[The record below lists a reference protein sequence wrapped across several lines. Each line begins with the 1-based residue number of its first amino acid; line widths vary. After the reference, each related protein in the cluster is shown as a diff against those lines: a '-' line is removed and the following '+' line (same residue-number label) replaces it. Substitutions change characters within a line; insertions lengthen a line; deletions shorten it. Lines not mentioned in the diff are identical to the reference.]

1 MYALTGN
8 GFLLHYAFFIDMY
21 ALTGNGFFVSYV
33 FFIDMYAL
41 TGNGLTEFVR
51 SSIARRALHTHRI

>member
-41 TGNGLTEFVR
+41 TGNVDLPFNA
-51 SSIARRALHTHRI
+51 IY